1 MHLPLPVC
9 HSHRPHASTIPCSI
23 TNTNIVTASMVK
35 LNIKSLYTVCAHQT
49 EMPHALQVFITIQC
63 EWHVLFFGEHEIPG
77 TVKEVSLPYFYLLS
91 CICTLRMYREEKKKT
106 GEGGGEKRGG
116 LEKDGGV
123 CVCVCV
129 RKRERERWSGLEEY
143 MEKSRRRTREEWRRR
158 EGCLCE
164 VNIHSACTCTC
175 INKVYYILSYSL
187 AKGILFNN

>member
-1 MHLPLPVC
+1 MSMHLPLPVR

-63 EWHVLFFGEHEIPG
+63 EWHALWFGEHEIPG

-106 GEGGGEKRGG
+106 GEGGEKR
-116 LEKDGGV
+116 EEDWRRMEV

-129 RKRERERWSGLEEY
+129 WERERERGGQGWRSI
-143 MEKSRRRTREEWRRR
+143 WRRVEEEPEVSG
-158 EGCLCE
+158 EGGRGAYLQ
-164 VNIHSACTCTC
+164 
-175 INKVYYILSYSL
+175 
-187 AKGILFNN
+187 